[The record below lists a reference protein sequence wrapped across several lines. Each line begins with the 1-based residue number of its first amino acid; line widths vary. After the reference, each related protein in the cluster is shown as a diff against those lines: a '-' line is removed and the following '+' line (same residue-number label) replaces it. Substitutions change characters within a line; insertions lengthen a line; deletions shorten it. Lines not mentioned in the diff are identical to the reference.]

1 LSPVG
6 KRLAFAEA
14 NPNVGLEIWTVP
26 LEDVESDHPK
36 VGKPEP
42 FFGGAN
48 ALPLGGA
55 DVVISPDGQWLAY
68 NSDESDETEV
78 YVRRFPGPGGKW
90 RVSKGGGGSPVWSK
104 KKQELFYSGPE
115 GVMVASYMAKADEF
129 VIIGKP
135 RLWAAQKNLDRFD
148 LSPDGKSLVVV
159 QEEKLERNDPKQLT
173 FLVNFFDELRRRA
186 PVGGK

>member
-1 LSPVG
+1 
-6 KRLAFAEA
+6 
-14 NPNVGLEIWTVP
+14 
-26 LEDVESDHPK
+26 
-36 VGKPEP
+36 
-42 FFGGAN
+42 
-48 ALPLGGA
+48 
-55 DVVISPDGQWLAY
+55 
-68 NSDESDETEV
+68 
-78 YVRRFPGPGGKW
+78 
-90 RVSKGGGGSPVWSK
+90 VWSK

-159 QEEKLERNDPKQLT
+159 QEEKSERNDPKQLT